1 LYNMVD
7 YARDMG
13 AASFG
18 DVPFGEIDQAILAQL
33 VYLPLKRALPSPSA
47 RMTMSALSQALEDET
62 ADKIYEILLR
72 DRLQLLHTCGQSAR
86 YEDLLVSGF
95 VNDISHEDEMQFC
108 AMVVTLPDH
117 RRAVC
122 FRGTDLTLA
131 GWKEDLNMSFDE
143 PTPAQRR
150 AVEYI
155 NEHADVPSI
164 VLGHSKGG
172 NLAVYGSTFCDA
184 PAQSRIT
191 QVYTNDGPGLS
202 PASAGSA
209 AYQAIAPRIISLLPQ
224 NSLVGV
230 LLSQHKPYQ
239 VVYSRAVGLLEHNPF
254 SWEVER
260 QSHAFV
266 RRKELSRT
274 SLMMDETM
282 DEWLARMSL
291 DERRTFADTLYE
303 VLSASESKT
312 LGELV
317 KNPRRSAER
326 MLKAMKGIDP
336 MTRKAVRQL
345 IARFFSVGAEVL
357 VSRTAEALGIDQDKD
372 KNDEPPDASISPK

>member
-1 LYNMVD
+1 MYNMID

-13 AASFG
+13 AMSFS

-33 VYLPLKRALPSPSA
+33 VYLPLERALPSPSA
-47 RMTMSALSQALEDET
+47 RMTISALSQALADET

-72 DRLQLLHTCGQSAR
+72 DRLQLLHACGQSAR
-86 YEDLLVSGF
+86 YGDLLVSGF
-95 VNDISHEDEMQFC
+95 VNDISHEAEMQFC
-108 AMVVTLPDH
+108 AMVVTLPDYC
-117 RRAVC
+117 RAVC

-184 PAQSRIT
+184 LPQSRIT

-202 PASAGSA
+202 PASADSA

-239 VVYSRAVGLLEHNPF
+239 VVYSRAVGVLEHNPF

-260 QSHAFV
+260 KNHAFV
-266 RRKELSRT
+266 RREELSRT

-372 KNDEPPDASISPK
+372 DEPPEKSITSE

>member
-1 LYNMVD
+1 MVD

-33 VYLPLKRALPSPSA
+33 VYLPLERALPSPSA
-47 RMTMSALSQALEDET
+47 RITMSALSQALEDET

-72 DRLQLLHTCGQSAR
+72 DRLQLLHACGQSAR
-86 YEDLLVSGF
+86 YGDLLVSGF

-155 NEHADVPSI
+155 NEHAGVPSI

-184 PAQSRIT
+184 PAQGRIA

-202 PASAGSA
+202 PASADSA

-239 VVYSRAVGLLEHNPF
+239 VVYSRAVGVLEHNPF

-260 QSHAFV
+260 HNHAFV
-266 RRKELSRT
+266 RREELSRT

-336 MTRKAVRQL
+336 VTRKAVRQL

-372 KNDEPPDASISPK
+372 DKPPEKSIISE

>member
-1 LYNMVD
+1 MYNMVD

-13 AASFG
+13 ATSFG

-33 VYLPLKRALPSPSA
+33 VYLPLERALPSPSA
-47 RMTMSALSQALEDET
+47 RITMSALSQALEDET

-72 DRLQLLHTCGQSAR
+72 DRLQLLHACGQSAR
-86 YEDLLVSGF
+86 YGDLLVSGF

-155 NEHADVPSI
+155 NEHAGVPSI

-184 PAQSRIT
+184 PTQSRIT

-239 VVYSRAVGLLEHNPF
+239 VVYSHAVGVLEHNPF

-312 LGELV
+312 LGGLV

-336 MTRKAVRQL
+336 VTRKAIRQL

-372 KNDEPPDASISPK
+372 DEPPEKSITSE

>member
-1 LYNMVD
+1 MVD